1 MRAALIQMT
10 SSDRPEENLRAAE
23 AALRQAAAEGADFAA
38 TPETTNLISVDRAH
52 ALAVTRTEGDDPT
65 LARLRAVAA
74 ELGLWTLIGSLAV
87 RCQDDPA
94 RLANRSFLI
103 APDGAIAA
111 RYDKIHM
118 FDVEIGDGQT
128 YRESDT
134 YRPGTRAVLADMPF
148 ARLGLTIC
156 YDLRFPALFRDLAQ
170 AGAQIVTVPAAFTV
184 PTGRAHWHTLLRARA
199 IETGAFVLAPAQTGT
214 HPARGTARPRQT
226 FGHSLAIAPW
236 GETLADA
243 GDGPG
248 VTLVELDL
256 ARVTEARTRIPA
268 LRQTRDWTGPDIAP
282 APVGAAPAR

>member
-10 SSDRPEENLRAAE
+10 SSDRPADNLRAAE
-23 AALRQAAAEGADFAA
+23 AALRQAAAGGADFAA

-52 ALAVTRTEGDDPT
+52 TLAVARPEGDDPT

-87 RCQDDPA
+87 RSEDESE

-103 APDGAIAA
+103 APDGTIAA

-118 FDVEIGDGQT
+118 FDVEIDDGQT

-134 YRPGTRAVLADMPF
+134 YRPGSRAVVADMPC
-148 ARLGLTIC
+148 ARLGMTIC
-156 YDLRFPALFRDLAQ
+156 YDLRFPALYRDLAR

-214 HPARGTARPRQT
+214 QLVG
-226 FGHSLAIAPW
+226 GDELATSHGCRA
-236 GETLADA
+236 AA
-243 GDGPG
+243 S
-248 VTLVELDL
+248 
-256 ARVTEARTRIPA
+256 ASRIPP
-268 LRQTRDWTGPDIAP
+268 RRWPSRNSSGC
-282 APVGAAPAR
+282 G